1 MCDSGPTTLFVN
13 TYIFD
18 RALRGGGNNFGIV
31 TRFDL
36 ETYPLE
42 PMWGGSNV
50 LLLSDVHNH
59 LSALEIARSFSW
71 SMSWAIET
79 ASEAIN
85 RITCRIGYCTSLGTF
100 AELLESHIIDTEPDL
115 DAQTFLAL
123 IILPRL
129 NLYAVFLQFTHGR
142 GLDASPSFA
151 ELKQL
156 KSLYSS
162 NRLSVNSDLVM
173 EQENSLY
180 RGARLV

>member
-50 LLLSDVHNH
+50 LLLSDIHSH
-59 LSALEIARSFSW
+59 LPALEIARSFSW

-79 ASEAIN
+79 ASEAIS
-85 RITCRIGYCTSLGTF
+85 RIACRIGYCTSLRTF
-100 AELLESHIIDTEPDL
+100 AELLGSHIIDAEPDL
-115 DAQTFLAL
+115 DAQTYLAL
-123 IILPRL
+123 VI
-129 NLYAVFLQFTHGR
+129 
-142 GLDASPSFA
+142 
-151 ELKQL
+151 
-156 KSLYSS
+156 
-162 NRLSVNSDLVM
+162 
-173 EQENSLY
+173 
-180 RGARLV
+180 

>member
-1 MCDSGPTTLFVN
+1 
-13 TYIFD
+13 
-18 RALRGGGNNFGIV
+18 
-31 TRFDL
+31 
-36 ETYPLE
+36 
-42 PMWGGSNV
+42 
-50 LLLSDVHNH
+50 
-59 LSALEIARSFSW
+59 
-71 SMSWAIET
+71 
-79 ASEAIN
+79 
-85 RITCRIGYCTSLGTF
+85 
-100 AELLESHIIDTEPDL
+100 
-115 DAQTFLAL
+115 L